1 MSTATE
7 ICSALA
13 SRWRITPDGRG
24 LKVLVLG
31 AGVIGTTAAWYLRE
45 QGHEVTVVDRQRA
58 AGLETSF
65 ANGGQISVSHV
76 EPWANPAAPWKILK
90 WLGQPDAP
98 LLFRPRLDWQ
108 QWRWGAQFLFEC
120 LPWRTRR
127 NMQQILAISK
137 YSGEMLRELRAATLL
152 AYDDLQRGILQIYTD
167 RADFD
172 EAAAAA
178 ALVRSYGIARDIKT
192 AAECVAIEPALEA
205 RRDWIVGGTYTA
217 SDESGDARKF
227 TQGLA
232 ARSFARGVVFRF
244 GVTVDAFDVAA
255 GAVSGVMAHV
265 PTDDGEPRRQLLTAD
280 AYVVC
285 LSSYTPRLLAPLGIH
300 VPVYPA
306 KGYSATLP
314 IVDAAAAPSVSVT
327 DDAKK
332 IVFTRLGNRLR
343 VAGTAELSGYNL
355 DLNVVRCEALTRR
368 AGEWFGS
375 AIDPTRAE
383 YWTGLRP
390 ATPSNVPLIGR
401 TRYPNLYLNTGHG
414 TLGWTMAA
422 GSGKAIADLVSGR
435 KPEIGFDFAGD

>member
-1 MSTATE
+1 M
-7 ICSALA
+7 
-13 SRWRITPDGRG
+13 
-24 LKVLVLG
+24 KVLVLG
-31 AGVIGTTAAWYLRE
+31 AGVIGTTSAWYLRE
-45 QGHEVTVVDRQRA
+45 QGHEVTVIDRQRV

-65 ANGGQISVSHV
+65 ANGGQVSVSHV

-108 QWRWGAQFLFEC
+108 QWRWGAQFLLEC
-120 LPWRTRR
+120 LPSRTRR
-127 NMQQILAISK
+127 NMLQILALSK
-137 YSGEMLRELRAATLL
+137 YSIEMLRELRAATLL

-167 RADFD
+167 RADYD
-172 EAAAAA
+172 EAVEAAEF
-178 ALVRSYGIARDIKT
+178 VQNYGVARELKT
-192 AAECVAIEPALEA
+192 ADECIAIEPSLAP

-244 GVTVDAFDVAA
+244 GMTINALDAA
-255 GAVSGVMAHV
+255 GGAIAGVVTHV
-265 PTDDGEPRRQLLTAD
+265 ATGDGAPRRQVLTAD

-285 LSSYTPRLLAPLGIH
+285 LSSYTPQLLSPLGIH
-300 VPVYPA
+300 VPIYPA

-314 IVDAAAAPSVSVT
+314 IVDPDAAPSVSIT
-327 DDAKK
+327 DDARK

-355 DLNVVRCEALTRR
+355 DLNTVRCEALTRR
-368 AGEWFGS
+368 AGEWFGG
-375 AIDPTRAE
+375 AIDPARAE
-383 YWTGLRP
+383 YWAGLRP

-422 GSGKAIADLVSGR
+422 GSGKALADLVSGR
-435 KPEIGFDFAGD
+435 KPDVDFAFVGY